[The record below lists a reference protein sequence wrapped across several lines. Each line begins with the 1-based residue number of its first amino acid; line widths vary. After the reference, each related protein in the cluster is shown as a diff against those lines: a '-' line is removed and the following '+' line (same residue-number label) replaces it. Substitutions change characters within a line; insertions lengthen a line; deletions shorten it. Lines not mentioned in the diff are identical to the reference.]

1 MSEFDLEHLIG
12 GFATNTL
19 TESEHQ
25 ALFRAAMVNQRLFD
39 LLADEQALKELLD
52 DPAVRRRLLQ
62 QLKDPQSSVH
72 VGWFDQAVRWATRWD
87 TLAVSGS
94 LAVLALAT
102 FFGLNL
108 YRESQQIVR
117 EEAAKPGLSD
127 VLREP
132 TVRAKLNAKAP
143 TELSPQDPRAGQA
156 PADAEQRPQSVE
168 AKEATDT
175 SLTKSPR
182 RQSAPDEAGTQ
193 VAQATRAGS
202 TSTGPPAQSPQSA
215 QAHADDR
222 AVSAAP
228 AAAPAPPVVL
238 PRVPPSLQKKR
249 RADNKAASV
258 RSEESGLPKDSSVQS
273 PAVAQQEPPQTGQ
286 PAQSD
291 MDKGVA
297 DDRLPEPSPAV
308 GNARTLFYAE
318 ATSPKLAAPKPE
330 QGPSTPTQGSSTM
343 EAAQSTADAAAPP
356 SSQTG
361 MDRTDQIE
369 TTVSETPTDGSRSND
384 SPPPPPPQPLA
395 IRYYQ
400 RPLPLQGAA
409 ARAEGLALRE
419 LTLQVNQPGFV
430 YVITRDAHRGWTVLE
445 PARTAAT
452 TGLATAEARRT
463 YRVLMTSASTPLPDH
478 RTYLVF
484 SRQPEA
490 ALEQAL
496 ALMGG
501 TRTEAEVA
509 QELEQLLR
517 PLLATYPTQSLTA
530 EQATE
535 PTSGRKTGTFTYVAG
550 AGERPQD
557 RLIYRI
563 PPIP

>member
-143 TELSPQDPRAGQA
+143 TELSPQDPRAGQV

-168 AKEATDT
+168 VKEATDT
-175 SLTKSPR
+175 SPEQSPR
-182 RQSAPDEAGTQ
+182 SQRARETTGTK
-193 VAQATRAGS
+193 VAQTTRAGS
-202 TSTGPPAQSPQSA
+202 ASAGSPAQSGQSA
-215 QAHADDR
+215 QAHVDDR
-222 AVSAAP
+222 AASAAP
-228 AAAPAPPVVL
+228 AVAPAPPVVL

-249 RADNKAASV
+249 RADNKGASV
-258 RSEESGLPKDSSVQS
+258 RSEEPGLPKDSSVQS

-286 PAQSD
+286 PAQPA
-291 MDKGVA
+291 MEKGAA
-297 DDRLPEPSPAV
+297 DDLLPELSLAV
-308 GNARTLFYAE
+308 GNARTVFYAE
-318 ATSPKLAAPKPE
+318 ATSPKIAAPKHDQNP
-330 QGPSTPTQGSSTM
+330 PTPTQGSPEM
-343 EAAQSTADAAAPP
+343 EAAKPTADAAGAP

-361 MDRTDQIE
+361 TDRTDLNDA
-369 TTVSETPTDGSRSND
+369 TVNEASTDGSPSND

-430 YVITRDAHRGWTVLE
+430 YVITRDAHRGWTVFQ
-445 PARTAAT
+445 PARTAAAK
-452 TGLATAEARRT
+452 GLATAEARRT
-463 YRVLMTSASTPLPDH
+463 YRVLMTSAATPLPDH

-496 ALMGG
+496 ALMVG

-535 PTSGRKTGTFTYVAG
+535 PTSGLKTGIFTYVAE
-550 AGERPQD
+550 AGERAHD

-563 PPIP
+563 PPVP